1 MRTPRA
7 GRAPIVAFAVFLCV
21 AGTGPLIGAAVQDQP
36 APASS
41 VPATDSSPVREAET
55 VRSTVDDVLSAPEY
69 RHLVRPKP
77 EEESEPKLPKWL
89 ERLLDWLFGGDTEV
103 RAPNLS
109 VLGMLLR
116 GFMYL
121 IAVAI
126 LVLVAILIVRSVVQY
141 LPNRSNKQPG
151 LVALDA
157 LAPATPPG
165 ELPADEYVRR
175 ALELSRAGDHK
186 AAIRQLLLGTMS
198 WIERAG
204 LIRFRK
210 GLTNRDYLRAI
221 WRRPACRD
229 SMAAITDV
237 FDRVY
242 FGRRTATPEA
252 FERCL
257 EQYQTGFTGNEATS
271 MAS

>member
-1 MRTPRA
+1 MINRWLSVS
-7 GRAPIVAFAVFLCV
+7 IFAFAVWFCV
-21 AGTGPLIGAAVQDQP
+21 AGHARFECAQVQNEPTTAPSMPAAAEPTGRDSQTVQ
-36 APASS
+36 
-41 VPATDSSPVREAET
+41 
-55 VRSTVDDVLSAPEY
+55 STVEDVLSAPEY
-69 RHLVRPKP
+69 RHLVKPKAP
-77 EEESEPKLPKWL
+77 EGETKLPKWL
-89 ERLLDWLFGGDTEV
+89 ERFLDWLFGDGNAEV
-103 RAPNLS
+103 RVPNLS
-109 VLGMLLR
+109 LAGFLLR

-121 IAVAI
+121 VAITI
-126 LVLVAILIVRSVVQY
+126 LVLVAILIVRSILQH
-141 LPNRSNKQPG
+141 LPDTSIKKRG
-151 LVALDA
+151 MHGHDA
-157 LAPATPPG
+157 LAPTTPPG

-175 ALELSRAGDHK
+175 AMELARAGDHK

-229 SMAAITDV
+229 SMSAIADA

-242 FGRRTATPEA
+242 FGRRTATSEVY
-252 FERCL
+252 ERCL
-257 EQYQTGFTGNEATS
+257 EQYRTGFTVNETAS